1 MGALAGE
8 ATGAGVVSDC
18 RQLSRSV
25 VSASLQVGK
34 QIEGIAVWRALA
46 GSGGSEG
53 AGTVGGEVVGKL
65 ALQPL
70 ASSASAIS
78 VGSRSGKVG
87 LGFALDS
94 VMVFTQFPFCF
105 AVGFGLL
112 ARQALGRGAL
122 GGQRGG
128 GVARFLVGIGQALG
142 LHQQADSERQ
152 CGELPSIGLEFVH
165 HCAPMHAAW
174 RLSCRVQTPLHTLLP
189 GVEQSNP
196 SENL

>member
-1 MGALAGE
+1 MGAFAGE
-8 ATGAGVVSDC
+8 AAGAGVVSDC
-18 RQLSRSV
+18 RQLSRSL
-25 VSASLQVGK
+25 VSALLQVGK
-34 QIEGIAVWRALA
+34 QIEGAGVWRALA

-53 AGTVGGEVVGKL
+53 ARTMLGEVVGKL

-78 VGSRSGKVG
+78 VGSNSGKGG
-87 LGFALDS
+87 LFLALDS
-94 VMVFTQFPFCF
+94 VMVFTQFPLCF

-122 GGQRGG
+122 GGQRGCG
-128 GVARFLVGIGQALG
+128 FSRFFVGIGQALG
-142 LHQQADSERQ
+142 LQQQAYSERERE
-152 CGELPSIGLEFVH
+152 ELPSIAH

-174 RLSCRVQTPLHTLLP
+174 RLSCRVQTPPHTLLP

-196 SENL
+196 AENL